1 MDEDGRIQ
9 QSSLPENSDDK
20 VSSNASMSDKELP
33 KRSKDED
40 ENTDHSLED
49 KDEES
54 WHALLNQRIDQD
66 GQGEVEYEFLS
77 DTENKGT

>member
-1 MDEDGRIQ
+1 
-9 QSSLPENSDDK
+9 
-20 VSSNASMSDKELP
+20 MSEQELP

-40 ENTDHSLED
+40 GNTDHSQED

-54 WHALLNQRIDQD
+54 RQALLNQRIDQD

-77 DTENKGT
+77 DTENKG